1 MSKGQ
6 IDSTMV
12 KFCTLSVLKYRC
24 LLSVLFVSITLHAQF
39 PEYSFRHINRQE
51 GLSQSNVTC
60 IVQDEKGFMWFG
72 TRDGLNKYD
81 GYEITVYKNDAANER
96 SLCHNYIRSV
106 FEDSKARLWVGTEDG
121 VNLYNRD
128 TDSFSRF
135 RQDPKSGVSANK
147 IKVIREDSRGRIWI
161 GTGSGLN
168 VLHPETKTFLR
179 YDFPGV
185 ADDERDIEDI
195 LEDQEGN
202 IWVATWNAGL
212 ISFHPEK
219 NKFERYRYNKN
230 DPHSLGSDFLKKLF
244 IDRDH
249 TLWIG
254 TTEGGLNRYDR
265 SSGTFTRY
273 QYTHG
278 KEDGINNNDV
288 LSIAEDGKGY
298 LWVGTQ
304 NGGINILNRHANK
317 FSHIVHEEANPD
329 GLNSGSIYTIYK
341 DRQANMWVGTF
352 SGGVNFWSS
361 VTTKFHVLKKE
372 ANHPSL
378 NNNNVLSVYE
388 DEEGDLFIGTDGG
401 GLNLYNKNSQT
412 IKYLLPDATDKTSA
426 RGSYPLCIYHDR
438 RGNLWVGG
446 FYGGASVY
454 DKQKNKFYPLQFD
467 TDINHVAAIREDS
480 QGLLWMGTWGQ
491 GLVAYNPTNKSFKHY
506 LPSTND
512 GSISHTIIFAIYEDR
527 SGNLWVGTEGSG
539 LNLYDRAKDNFSRF
553 TSDQT
558 PGCISNNIVNCIFE
572 DSNGDLWIGTS
583 GGLNQFHRKEKKFTV
598 YSLKDGMPSDVVQA
612 IAEDKAGNLWI
623 STNNGVAKF
632 DVRKKTFRNYGV
644 SDGLQS
650 NSFNR
655 LSCYTNNKGEIY
667 FGGVDGLNFFHP
679 DSMKDNAVVPP
690 VYFTELQIFN
700 KPVHAAQ
707 ENSPLNKNITEVREL
722 TLSHRQSVFSFEFVA
737 LNYTFPEKN
746 QYAYK
751 LEGFDQDWNYIGSQR
766 RATYTNLD
774 AGTYVLK
781 VKAANNDGVWNE
793 EGASMTLIITPPF
806 WKTWWAKTCYALVA
820 IALLFILRRVLVQR
834 MKIRNRL
841 EMDEMKL
848 RFYANISH
856 EFRTPLTL
864 ILGPLNQLNTASET
878 WQGENRNLLGL
889 MYKNGQ
895 RLLKLIDQLMH
906 IYELD
911 AGFTKLKVAEG
922 DLVAFCKVLKDAF
935 QYHAERKAIR
945 YSLDAAEPET
955 KVFFDHDKL
964 EKILLNLLSNAFKYT
979 GERGVIHVKIE
990 WHAGDLSRVPRH
1002 LQKKKKGNIVFAAIS
1017 VQDSGLGIP
1026 KELQAKIFDR
1036 FYRIES
1042 KQWPKDGSGIG
1053 LSLARQ
1059 LALSHYGDI
1068 VLESEAGRGS
1078 TFTVWLP
1085 VNNDF
1090 FQAHE
1095 IQRGEYDLP
1104 VKFSGLHVPHDIDA
1118 ENHIPQA
1125 SEQRAEKLPV
1135 LLIVEDNADIRGYLR
1150 QNLEPFFQIAEAE
1163 NGRRGLE
1170 QALDLFP
1177 DIVISD
1183 VMMPDMDGVEMTRA
1197 LKNDIRTSHIAVI
1210 LLTARADEH
1219 FQLNAFEHSL
1229 ADDYI
1234 TKPFSV
1240 AILLAKLRNM
1250 VVLRENLKRKLYNNF
1265 ITSPAAPAVP
1275 SMDEIFLKKAVEV
1288 VEDNMD
1294 NCQFNIERFCRE
1306 MGMSQTNLYRKLQG
1320 LLGISGNQFIRD
1332 IRMKRAAQLLSA
1344 RQYPVSE
1351 VAMMVGFAD
1360 PKYFSQAFKK
1370 QFGVLP
1376 TEFTG
1381 TPADPQKFETKAVR

>member
-6 IDSTMV
+6 IGSTDHRS
-12 KFCTLSVLKYRC
+12 FTLSFLKYLC
-24 LLSVLFVSITLHAQF
+24 LLSVLPCSLTLPAQVPAYTF
-39 PEYSFRHINRQE
+39 KHINRQE

-60 IVQDEKGFMWFG
+60 ITQDEQGFMWFG

-81 GYEITVYKNDAANER
+81 GYRITVYKNDPANGNT
-96 SLCHNYIRSV
+96 LCHNYIRSV
-106 FEDSKARLWVGTEDG
+106 FEDSQGRLWIGTEDG
-121 VNLYNRD
+121 VNLYNRAFD
-128 TDSFSRF
+128 TFSRF
-135 RQDPKSGVSANK
+135 RQDARSGMSANK
-147 IKVIREDSRGRIWI
+147 VKVIREDSQGRIWV

-168 VLHPETKTFLR
+168 ILDPETKTFSR
-179 YDFPGV
+179 YQLSGV
-185 ADDERDIEDI
+185 AENEQDIEDI
-195 LEDQEGN
+195 LEDGDGN

-212 ISFHPEK
+212 ISFHPGKK
-219 NKFERYRYNKN
+219 NLTRFRHRKN
-230 DPHSLGSDFLKKLF
+230 DPRSLGSDFLKKLF
-244 IDRDH
+244 IDRSH
-249 TLWIG
+249 ELWIG
-254 TTEGGLNRYDR
+254 TTEGGLNRYNR
-265 SSGTFTRY
+265 ESGTFTRY
-273 QYTHG
+273 QQVHG
-278 KEDGINNNDV
+278 KPDGISNNDV
-288 LSIAEDGKGY
+288 LSISEDNKGD
-298 LWVGTQ
+298 LWIGTQ
-304 NGGINILNRHANK
+304 NGGINIFNRASNT
-317 FSHIVHEEANPD
+317 FSHIVHDEANPA

-361 VTTKFHVLKKE
+361 IPPKFQVLKKE
-372 ANHPSL
+372 KNRLSL

-388 DEEGDLFIGTDGG
+388 DDEGDLFIGTDGG
-401 GLNLYNKNSQT
+401 GLNLYNRRNRTIKHLLSDRADKNSM
-412 IKYLLPDATDKTSA
+412 
-426 RGSYPLCIYHDR
+426 RGRYPLCIYQDSKDR
-438 RGNLWVGG
+438 IWVGG

-454 DKQKNKFYPLQFD
+454 DKKKNIFYPLQFN
-467 TDINHVAAIREDS
+467 TPVNHVAAICQDS

-491 GLVAYNPTNKSFKHY
+491 GLVAYNASDRSFKHY
-506 LPSTND
+506 LPSAD
-512 GSISHTIIFAIYEDR
+512 PGSISHTIIFAIHEDR
-527 SGNLWVGTEGSG
+527 GGNLWVGTEGGG

-553 TSDQT
+553 TCDQT
-558 PGCISNNIVNCIFE
+558 PGCISNNIVNCIYE
-572 DSNGDLWIGTS
+572 DSGGNLWVGTS
-583 GGLNQFHRKEKKFTV
+583 GGLNQFHPDKRKFTL

-623 STNNGVAKF
+623 STNNGIARF
-632 DVRKKTFRNYGV
+632 DVRKKTFRNY
-644 SDGLQS
+644 SIADGLQS

-655 LSCYTNNKGEIY
+655 MSCHTDSKGQIY
-667 FGGVDGLNFFHP
+667 FGGIDGLNFFHP
-679 DSMKDNAVVPP
+679 DSIKDNAAAPP

-700 KPVHAAQ
+700 KPVNAAQ
-707 ENSPLNKNITEVREL
+707 ENSPLNKNIAEVREL

-751 LEGFDQDWNYIGSQR
+751 LEGFDHDWNYTGSQR

-774 AGTYVLK
+774 PGTYVLR

-793 EGASMTLIITPPF
+793 EGASMRLIITPPF
-806 WKTWWAKTCYALVA
+806 WKTWWAKTAYIFFA
-820 IALLFILRRVLVQR
+820 IALLFILRKILVQR

-864 ILGPLNQLNTASET
+864 ILGPLNQLNAAPGT
-878 WQGENRNLLGL
+878 WEGENRKLLGL

-911 AGFTKLKVAEG
+911 AGFTQLKVADG

-945 YSLDAAEPET
+945 YSLDAAQPDT

-979 GERGVIHVKIE
+979 PEGGSIHVKIE
-990 WHAGDLSRVPRH
+990 WHAGDLSKVPTH
-1002 LQKKKKGNIVFAAIS
+1002 ILKKKKGNIVFASIS

-1026 KELQAKIFDR
+1026 KALQAKIFDR

-1068 VLESEAGRGS
+1068 VLESEAGKGS
-1078 TFTVWLP
+1078 TFMVWLP
-1085 VNNDF
+1085 VNMEF
-1090 FQAHE
+1090 FQRHGVQPCEYE
-1095 IQRGEYDLP
+1095 IPAKL
-1104 VKFSGLHVPHDIDA
+1104 SGLPMTHDIDA
-1118 ENHIPQA
+1118 ENHTPQPA
-1125 SEQRAEKLPV
+1125 ERETEKLPL

-1150 QNLEPFFQIAEAE
+1150 QNLEPFFRIAEAE
-1163 NGRRGLE
+1163 NGRNGLA

-1183 VMMPDMDGVEMTRA
+1183 VMMPDMDGIEMTRA
-1197 LKNDIRTSHIAVI
+1197 LKHDIRTSHISVI

-1240 AILLAKLRNM
+1240 SILLAKLKNM
-1250 VVLRENLKRKLYNNF
+1250 VVLRENLKSKLYKNF

-1294 NCQFNIERFCRE
+1294 NCQFNMERFCRE

-1381 TPADPQKFETKAVR
+1381 TPAAQWKFETRTVS